1 MQHMTEAADPAARHA
16 RAAATVRGFAAAS
29 GAQRVVAV
37 IDRGDERH
45 AVMVES
51 DADGTVTVTEGD
63 DQAEVPA
70 GAPLPAAPHPM
81 PHVHAV
87 PASAIAVDVATG
99 RLSGPV
105 GALPL
110 LGSAIRE
117 LARAFG
123 GRSVAT
129 ADFATSD
136 PDQPITIA
144 AREGE
149 PILLAVGEE
158 RFVFPEGA

>member
-1 MQHMTEAADPAARHA
+1 MERMTEADDPAARHA
-16 RAAATVRGFAAAS
+16 QAVATVRGFAAAS

-51 DADGTVTVTEGD
+51 DAGGTVTVTEGEES
-63 DQAEVPA
+63 AEVPA
-70 GAPLPAAPHPM
+70 KWPVPAVAHPL

-87 PASAIAVDVATG
+87 PATAIAVDVATG

-110 LGSAIRE
+110 LGSAVLE
-117 LARAFG
+117 LARTFG

-129 ADFATSD
+129 AEFATSD